1 YVLAIELLRVRSVV
15 DLRTG
20 VDKEMGEV
28 GGGVV
33 GSRSAFVPTLREGG
47 GGGKECVRA
56 FVRLSG
62 CVSVG
67 LQTGGDDGVR
77 GGLGLVLRCSGGLR
91 SGFDRSATGEE
102 GACAGVRPVA
112 GVCLGRASGGR
123 RRERQGRAGAL
134 VRLSGC

>member
-62 CVSVG
+62 CVWVG

-91 SGFDRSATGEE
+91 SGFDRSAMRG
-102 GACAGVRPVA
+102 GVGCAGGRSVG
-112 GVCLGRASGGR
+112 GVWVGRGWGGR
-123 RRERQGRAGAL
+123 RGGWEGHAGAL
-134 VRLSGC
+134 VWRDG